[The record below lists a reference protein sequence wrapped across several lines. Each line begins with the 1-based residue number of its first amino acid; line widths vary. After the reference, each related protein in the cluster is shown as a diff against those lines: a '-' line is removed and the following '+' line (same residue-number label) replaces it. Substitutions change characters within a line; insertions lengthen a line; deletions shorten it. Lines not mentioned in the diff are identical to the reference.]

1 MSESSFRLVPLP
13 RVCVKTGTPTADVLT
28 IKGSAAPSWSWFMI
42 IFGFLPWLVASLAR
56 SKRYT
61 IRVPMRAAVWR
72 RHRTIRRAAF
82 IAFVAGL
89 VLAIVATV
97 QGRDNSAILLFP
109 SFVAMAVYAGNEWFN
124 TIGVQLTRDG
134 GLLLTRVH
142 PDFQRALLDSHRG
155 NQTMDH
161 VPGS

>member
-42 IFGFLPWLVASLAR
+42 IFGFLPWLVASLAS
-56 SKRYT
+56 SKSYE
-61 IRVPMRAAVWR
+61 IQVPMRAAIWR
-72 RHRTIRRAAF
+72 RHRKIRRAAF

-142 PDFQRALLDSHRG
+142 PEFERALLDSQRG
-155 NQTMDH
+155 SRAGDQIHGT
-161 VPGS
+161 